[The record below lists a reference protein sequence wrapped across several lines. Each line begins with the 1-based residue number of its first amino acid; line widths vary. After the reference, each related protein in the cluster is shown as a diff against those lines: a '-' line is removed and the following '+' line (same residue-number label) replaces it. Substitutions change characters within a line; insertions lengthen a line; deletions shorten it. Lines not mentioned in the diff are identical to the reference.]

1 LTLIRRI
8 SNINGDFMVDYSLFL
23 GCYIPAMQPFVE
35 ASMRRISQ
43 KIGIN
48 LIDINGAT
56 CCPVP
61 EITRLVDE
69 ELWLTVAARNIAL
82 AEKIG
87 KDIMVM
93 CNGCWE
99 TLYEVNEHLIHSKEI
114 MDKINA
120 NLNSFE
126 LKFNGI
132 IKVKHYV
139 EVLFEDVGL
148 NVIKENVKVNLSK
161 FKFALHPGCKL
172 YKMVD
177 EKGARY
183 LKEIVKALNVEIVD
197 YGLERVCCG
206 YPLMLYSVDKAM
218 RERTKWKLDSIKNSG
233 ADAIIVA
240 CPACYDQFEKTQL
253 TLKDE
258 GIEYGIPVLHLSEL
272 IALSFGIPPRDVGLD
287 SHGISTDKIIS
298 GLVS

>member
-1 LTLIRRI
+1 
-8 SNINGDFMVDYSLFL
+8 MPEYSLFL
-23 GCYIPAMQPFVE
+23 GCYIPAMQPFAE
-35 ASMRRISQ
+35 ASMRKISQ
-43 KIGIN
+43 KLGLK
-48 LIDINGAT
+48 LIDIIGAS

-61 EITRLVDE
+61 EIARLVDE
-69 ELWLTVAARNIAL
+69 ELWLTIASRNIAL

-87 KDIMVM
+87 RDIIVL

-99 TLYEVNEHLIHSKEI
+99 TLHEANENLKHSEEL
-114 MDKINA
+114 MDKINI
-120 NLNSFE
+120 NLNSFR
-126 LKFNGI
+126 LQFNGN

-139 EVLFEDVGL
+139 EVLFEDIGL
-148 NVIKENVKVNLSK
+148 DVIEKNVKVDLSK

-172 YKMVD
+172 YKMTN
-177 EKGARY
+177 EKGAKYFR
-183 LKEIVKALNVEIVD
+183 EIVKVLNIELID

-218 RERTKWKLDSIKNSG
+218 RERTKWKLDVIKSFG

-253 TLKDE
+253 TFRDE

-272 IALSFGIPPRDVGLD
+272 IALSFNIPPKEVGLD
-287 SHGISTDKIIS
+287 SHGVSTEKIIV
-298 GLVS
+298 GVKG